1 MRVIWS
7 EYAPRTSLDVF
18 EDFYR
23 VDDVSS
29 RDAGVMK
36 KALYVNI
43 PEIESQIMLGT
54 KRASCVRYGFAQDW
68 LGFSVAL

>member
-29 RDAGVMK
+29 RGAWV
-36 KALYVNI
+36 LVQ
-43 PEIESQIMLGT
+43 EISIN
-54 KRASCVRYGFAQDW
+54 FP
-68 LGFSVAL
+68 